1 MFVTC
6 ADEEPLLGF
15 TISPRIT
22 FAEVEAH
29 DKFMPIAN
37 TCICS
42 LVLPHAAA
50 LIPIPESDL
59 LFNLYDFAFAKKLY
73 TVCYFIVI
81 YIEIK

>member
-15 TISPRIT
+15 TIPPSIT

-29 DKFMPIAN
+29 DKFIPTAN

-50 LIPIPESDL
+50 LIPVPESDR
-59 LFNLYDFAFAKKLY
+59 LFNLYDFAFANA
-73 TVCYFIVI
+73 FFGNA
-81 YIEIK
+81 

>member
-6 ADEEPLLGF
+6 ADEEPLLRF
-15 TISPRIT
+15 TIPQSIT

-29 DKFMPIAN
+29 DKFIPTAAN

-50 LIPIPESDL
+50 LIPIPESER
-59 LFNLYDFAFAKKLY
+59 LFNLYDLSKAFSLNGG
-73 TVCYFIVI
+73 
-81 YIEIK
+81 